1 VGLFLIHGG
10 PPRMVPQQPRTSDRR
25 KLEGAI
31 MTRAILFLSV
41 FGMLAV
47 AAGGSAQSRVDPKT
61 LQAEVSVA
69 EIERTLHAIDMDR
82 TGGGEG
88 ERAAADYLD
97 RTLTRYGIAH
107 TRYDSRLFLSW
118 PGRAEVV
125 IPGLQAISG
134 KTAAFAAPTPTEG
147 LSGVLVI
154 EPKLTRRTDQTLAFG
169 PEVQGRIPIVRG
181 IADTEALVLAGQ
193 LAGALAIVQIDATD
207 KLHEDIVTTIWGTP
221 TTETAGRMPKI
232 PYVCIT
238 RSDGERLTAAV
249 AKGPVTARLTAEVSR
264 GWRVVPNIVAEV
276 PGKSADFVLVTT
288 HVDAWYRGMT
298 DTAGSVASILDM
310 ARVLQKHKGEL
321 ERGVRFGWW
330 TGHSFGRYAGSGWY
344 ADRFWAQLDRYC
356 VAQTNL
362 DGPGRRGSRM
372 DAVSAGGWPGIADYA
387 RESAERL
394 TGKKLGPP
402 RGGSRVFRPGRDSDS
417 AFQGLGIPFFSI
429 DVPGPPEGHPDVDAT
444 GRITYWHA
452 ADDTLDK
459 LDMKALELDTQY
471 RVAQLYDLAT
481 LRVLPHHVAP
491 IAASYAAV
499 LKELAGAAG
508 SAFDLAQAVEAA
520 AALEDAAGRFD
531 RAARPD
537 EPAGIDAFNRLVV
550 RLTHQLNSTLYTRTG
565 RFDQDP
571 AAELPV
577 LPLLARVKDLASLP
591 RDGDQF
597 GFLETEL
604 IRGRNAVECTLR
616 EATEAIES
624 YLSAH
629 R

>member
-1 VGLFLIHGG
+1 
-10 PPRMVPQQPRTSDRR
+10 
-25 KLEGAI
+25 
-31 MTRAILFLSV
+31 MTRAIVFLTV
-41 FGMLAV
+41 FGMLAT
-47 AAGGSAQSRVDPKT
+47 ATSGFAQSRVDPKT

-88 ERAAADYLD
+88 ERAAAEYLD
-97 RTLTRYGIAH
+97 RTLTQYGIAH
-107 TRYDSRLFLSW
+107 TRFDSRLFLSW
-118 PGRAEVV
+118 PGRAEVA
-125 IPGLQAISG
+125 IPGLEAIQG
-134 KTAAFAAPTPTEG
+134 KTAAFAAPTPKNG

-154 EPKLTRRTDQTLAFG
+154 EPKLTRRIDQTLALG
-169 PEVQGRIPIVRG
+169 PEVRGAIPVVRG
-181 IADTEALVLAGQ
+181 VTDTEALVLAGQ
-193 LAGALAIVQIDATD
+193 VAGALAIIQVDATD
-207 KLHEDIVTTIWGTP
+207 RLHEDIVTTIWGTP
-221 TTETAGRMPKI
+221 TTESASRMPRI
-232 PYVCIT
+232 PYICIT
-238 RSDGERLTAAV
+238 RSDGERVTEAA

-264 GWRVVPNIVAEV
+264 GWRTVPNIVAEV

-330 TGHSFGRYAGSGWY
+330 TGHSFGRYAGSAWY
-344 ADRFWAQLDRYC
+344 VDRFWADLDRHC
-356 VAQTNL
+356 VSQTNL

-372 DAVSAGGWPGIADYA
+372 DAVSAGGWPGIDEYA

-394 TGKKLGPP
+394 TGKTLGPA
-402 RGGSRVFRPGRDSDS
+402 RGSSRIFRPGRDSDS
-417 AFQGLGIPFFSI
+417 AFQGIGIPFFSVG
-429 DVPGPPEGHPDVDAT
+429 VPGPPEGYPEVDVA
-444 GRITYWHA
+444 GRIVYWHA
-452 ADDTLDK
+452 PDDTRDK
-459 LDMKALELDTQY
+459 LDMKALELDTRY

-481 LRVLPHHVAP
+481 LRALPHRLAP
-491 IAASYAAV
+491 IGASYAAV
-499 LKELAGAAG
+499 LKGLTAAAG
-508 SAFDLAQAVEAA
+508 SAFDLAQAVQAA
-520 AALEDAAGRFD
+520 ASLEDAAGRFD

-537 EPAGIDAFNRLVV
+537 EPAAIDAFNRLVI
-550 RLTHQLNSTLYTRTG
+550 RLTHQLNSTLYTRAG

-604 IRGRNAVECTLR
+604 IRGRNAVEFTLR

>member
-1 VGLFLIHGG
+1 
-10 PPRMVPQQPRTSDRR
+10 
-25 KLEGAI
+25 
-31 MTRAILFLSV
+31 
-41 FGMLAV
+41 
-47 AAGGSAQSRVDPKT
+47 
-61 LQAEVSVA
+61 
-69 EIERTLHAIDMDR
+69 
-82 TGGGEG
+82 
-88 ERAAADYLD
+88 
-97 RTLTRYGIAH
+97 
-107 TRYDSRLFLSW
+107 
-118 PGRAEVV
+118 
-125 IPGLQAISG
+125 
-134 KTAAFAAPTPTEG
+134 
-147 LSGVLVI
+147 
-154 EPKLTRRTDQTLAFG
+154 
-169 PEVQGRIPIVRG
+169 
-181 IADTEALVLAGQ
+181 
-193 LAGALAIVQIDATD
+193 
-207 KLHEDIVTTIWGTP
+207 
-221 TTETAGRMPKI
+221 
-232 PYVCIT
+232 
-238 RSDGERLTAAV
+238 
-249 AKGPVTARLTAEVSR
+249 
-264 GWRVVPNIVAEV
+264 
-276 PGKSADFVLVTT
+276 
-288 HVDAWYRGMT
+288 
-298 DTAGSVASILDM
+298 
-310 ARVLQKHKGEL
+310 
-321 ERGVRFGWW
+321 
-330 TGHSFGRYAGSGWY
+330 
-344 ADRFWAQLDRYC
+344 
-356 VAQTNL
+356 
-362 DGPGRRGSRM
+362 M
-372 DAVSAGGWPGIADYA
+372 DAVSAGGWPGVAEYA

-429 DVPGPPEGHPDVDAT
+429 GVPGPPEGHPDVDAT
-444 GRITYWHA
+444 GRIAYWHA
-452 ADDTLDK
+452 PDDTLDK

-520 AALEDAAGRFD
+520 AALEDAAGRLD

-537 EPAGIDAFNRLVV
+537 GPAGIDAFNRLVV

-604 IRGRNAVECTLR
+604 IRGRNAVESTLR
-616 EATEAIES
+616 EATEAIEL

>member
-1 VGLFLIHGG
+1 
-10 PPRMVPQQPRTSDRR
+10 MVPQRSRTPNQR
-25 KLEGAI
+25 KLEETT
-31 MTRAILFLSV
+31 MTRVVLLLTVIGIL
-41 FGMLAV
+41 
-47 AAGGSAQSRVDPKT
+47 AAATSGLAQSRVDPKA
-61 LQAEVSVA
+61 LQAEVSA
-69 EIERTLHAIDMDR
+69 TEIERTLHAIDLDR
-82 TGGGEG
+82 TGGSEG
-88 ERAAADYLD
+88 ERAAAEYLD
-97 RTLTRYGIAH
+97 RKLAEYGIVH
-107 TRYDSRLFLSW
+107 TMYDSRLFLSW
-118 PGRAEVV
+118 PGRAEVA
-125 IPGLQAISG
+125 IPGLRVITG
-134 KTAAFAAPTPTEG
+134 KTAAFAAPTPKEG
-147 LSGVLVI
+147 LSGVLMI
-154 EPKLTRRTDQTLAFG
+154 EPKLARRVDQTLAFG
-169 PEVQGRIPIVRG
+169 PEVGGRIPVVRG

-221 TTETAGRMPKI
+221 TAESAERMPKI
-232 PYVCIT
+232 PYICIT
-238 RSDGERLTAAV
+238 RSDGERVTAAA
-249 AKGPVTARLTAEVSR
+249 AKGPVIARLTAEVTR
-264 GWRVVPNIVAEV
+264 GWRAVPIIVAEI

-344 ADRFWAQLDRYC
+344 VDRFWGDLDRHC

-372 DAVSAGGWPGIADYA
+372 DAVSAGGWPGLTEYA

-394 TGKKLGPP
+394 TGRKLGTL
-402 RGGSRVFRPGRDSDS
+402 RGGSRIYRPGRDSDS

-429 DVPGPPEGHPDVDAT
+429 GVPGPPEGHPEVDAA
-444 GRITYWHA
+444 GRIAYWHA
-452 ADDTLDK
+452 PDDTLDK

-481 LRVLPHHVAP
+481 IRVLPHRLAP

-499 LKELAGAAG
+499 LKDLAAVAG
-508 SAFDLAQAVEAA
+508 NTFDLGPTVRAA
-520 AALEDAAGRFD
+520 AALEDRAGRFD

-537 EPAGIDAFNRLVV
+537 DPAGIDAFNRLVV
-550 RLTHQLNSTLYTRTG
+550 RLTHRLNSTLYTRSG

-577 LPLLARVKDLASLP
+577 LPLLARVKDLVALP
-591 RDGDQF
+591 LAGDEF

-604 IRGRNAVECTLR
+604 IRGRNAVEWTLR
-616 EATEAIES
+616 DATEAIES
-624 YLSAH
+624 YLSKAK
-629 R
+629 